1 VFDQFGTVFDQFG
14 TSSKDVC
21 QSSAVRIQGGVC
33 GFPQLLENLP
43 RESLRFGQ
51 RILGAKGSLRMPAEP
66 QDRDT
71 VVTVST
77 VVTTYTVG
85 TVVTAPTEPGVGFG
99 PTEQARSES

>member
-1 VFDQFGTVFDQFG
+1 MFYSLHEIDYIDLVGIGTCVV
-14 TSSKDVC
+14 T
-21 QSSAVRIQGGVC
+21 A
-33 GFPQLLENLP
+33 
-43 RESLRFGQ
+43 
-51 RILGAKGSLRMPAEP
+51 
-66 QDRDT
+66 DT